1 SSYAAVVSGP
11 TVLEP
16 SELIWPLSCAAAPP
30 PVSSVREGSAPPPP
44 QAAVRAMRKVAA
56 VIALRRR
63 CPLVTVFVLLRKWI
77 FIQARRPS
85 VNSAKVNGDETIC
98 DA

>member
-1 SSYAAVVSGP
+1 
-11 TVLEP
+11 
-16 SELIWPLSCAAAPP
+16 
-30 PVSSVREGSAPPPP
+30 
-44 QAAVRAMRKVAA
+44 MRKVAA